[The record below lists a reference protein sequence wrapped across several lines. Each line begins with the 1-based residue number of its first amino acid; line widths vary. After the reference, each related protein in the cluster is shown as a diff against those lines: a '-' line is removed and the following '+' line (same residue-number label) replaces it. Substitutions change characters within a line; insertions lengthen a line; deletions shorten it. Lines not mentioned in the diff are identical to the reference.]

1 MVAFLPWW
9 AALGGAGRR
18 WELLDGRFGV
28 GHTQYTCTTD
38 SANANGAPLHLHLC
52 ICTRPRG
59 VCTSRESRSEP
70 RRAQLYNRTHA
81 TTPGRVEGARGCRG
95 AGETSR
101 DAARLETRATSV
113 VVRAEVRASA
123 ERAHTPRNSYH
134 TAHAHTATV
143 KRHTTR
149 HTHDSIGLS
158 SLGSPWLTARSP
170 RASPYQLGPVQHH
183 RATTGHTIPNYQ

>member
-1 MVAFLPWW
+1 MVGGAGRRW
-9 AALGGAGRR
+9 AALGGAGSS
-18 WELLDGRFGV
+18 WTVDLELATPSTHAQQTARMPM
-28 GHTQYTCTTD
+28 
-38 SANANGAPLHLHLC
+38 AHLC

-59 VCTSRESRSEP
+59 VWTSRESRSEP